1 MKFNF
6 RKISAIAASAL
17 MTGMTMGVA
26 AAANYPAPFV
36 SGGVANAAV
45 VYGTG
50 DGVSRLDLVEANNIQ
65 NSLAKFVSGGSVVV
79 EGGESFVLEKSSK
92 KFHLGESLTTIYSSL
107 DDGELKNFLADGTY
121 KDGDVDE
128 DYEQTITLSNK
139 DLELFS
145 DREYNNKEPTF
156 GFVWNSGAKILE
168 YKIKFDSEIPWGKI
182 KETDF
187 PIMDKTF
194 YVISAKKGEMVILD
208 SAEKVVLAEGDSV
221 TVGGKTVSIEYIE
234 QNAVKFNVDGQ
245 ITKTLDDHDFA
256 ELSDGSYIV
265 ANDVMFASKESGI
278 SKVEFSIG
286 AGQLTLSDGQ
296 EIESNK
302 KAIDGLEVVFDDS
315 ATGLTALTL
324 EWYADDKTFLTEENA
339 LTMPA
344 PFDSIRLVFDG
355 LDFPSSSEKITIEP
369 GDTLTI
375 DMGNYKLPF
384 IWWNDS
390 GAGSAH
396 FGEDGYPL
404 KLAPA
409 TNTTAYNS
417 STVDL
422 TDGFDVKRYDRILV
436 TLMDNDLSD
445 IETGHFEVT
454 KIDYTAD
461 NDFTVTIKDLI
472 SSDTIT
478 FENKL
483 NESKEFG
490 EIEINLVSVNG
501 VGDGNAYFKFKKLA
515 GTSIE
520 HNVIVSETG
529 LMVTLPTSL
538 ANITSTGVD
547 IEFREQD
554 KDGDVGQG
562 SGAVN
567 ATVKADATDDV
578 LYVASHTA
586 TPSFETEPKSKINIA
601 YLESDLASKVTL
613 DKSGTDNVLEI
624 EYYGEEVPAKVMVV
638 GGDAT
643 VSSGDINTK
652 DILVVKDTEVSSV
665 ATRNLIVV
673 GGSCINSA
681 AAALVGG
688 SKCGASWTEATGVG
702 QGQFLIKGYADSTIT
717 TGFALLVAG
726 YDVDDTVKASTYLTN
741 KVVDT
746 SKALKGT
753 SSTLVAVEIEEA

>member
-36 SGGVANAAV
+36 SGGVANVAV

-50 DGVSRLDLVEANNIQ
+50 AGVSSLDLVQANNIQ
-65 NSLAKFVSGGSVVV
+65 DSLAKFVSGGSVVV
-79 EGGESFVLEKSSK
+79 EGGESFVLEKASK
-92 KFHLGESLTTIYSSL
+92 KFHLGDSLTTIYSSL

-139 DLELFS
+139 DLKLFS

-182 KETDF
+182 KETDI

-302 KAIDGLEVVFDDS
+302 NAIDGLEVVFDDS
-315 ATGLTALTL
+315 DTGLTALTL

-355 LDFPSSSEKITIEP
+355 LNFPSSSEKITIEP

-375 DMGNYKLPF
+375 DMENYKLPF
-384 IWWNDS
+384 IWWDDNSDTP
-390 GAGSAH
+390 H

-404 KLAPA
+404 KLATA

-417 STVDL
+417 STANL
-422 TDGFDVKRYDRILV
+422 TGGFDVKRYDRILV

-501 VGDGNAYFKFKKLA
+501 VGDGNAYFKFNKLA
-515 GTSIE
+515 GTSIK

-538 ANITSTGVD
+538 AVDMVNTGVD
-547 IEFREQD
+547 IEFKEQD

-562 SGAVN
+562 SGAVT
-567 ATVKADATDDV
+567 ATVVADATDDV

-586 TPSFETEPKSKINIA
+586 TPSFETESKSKIHIA

-643 VSSGDINTK
+643 VSGGTTSLGN
-652 DILVVKDTEVSSV
+652 ILVKDTEVSSV
-665 ATRNLIVV
+665 ATKNLIVV

-688 SKCGASWTEATGVG
+688 TKCGASWTEATGVG
-702 QGQFLIKGYADSTIT
+702 QGQFLIKGYADSTLT
-717 TGFALLVAG
+717 TGLALLVAG
-726 YDVDDTVKASTYLTN
+726 YDADDTVKATTYLTN

>member
-36 SGGVANAAV
+36 SGGVANVAV

-50 DGVSRLDLVEANNIQ
+50 SGVSSLDLVQANNIQ
-65 NSLAKFVSGGSVVV
+65 DSLAKFVSGGSVVV

-92 KFHLGESLTTIYSSL
+92 KFHLGDSLVDIYPSL

-128 DYEQTITLSNK
+128 DYEQTITLSNN

-156 GFVWNSGAKILE
+156 GFVWNSGTKILE
-168 YKIKFDSEIPWGKI
+168 YKIKFDSEIPWTKI
-182 KETDF
+182 KETDI

-234 QNAVKFNVDGQ
+234 NDAVKFNVDGQ
-245 ITKTLDDHDFA
+245 ITKTLSDHQFA
-256 ELSDGSYIV
+256 ELNDGSYIV
-265 ANDVMFASKESGI
+265 ANDIMFASKESGI

-286 AGQLTLSDGQ
+286 AGQLTLSDGD
-296 EIESNK
+296 EIESNDE
-302 KAIDGLEVVFDDS
+302 AIDGLEVVFDDS
-315 ATGLTALTL
+315 DTGLTALTL

-369 GDTLTI
+369 GDQITI
-375 DMGNYKLPF
+375 EMENYNLPF
-384 IWWNDS
+384 IWWKDS
-390 GAGSAH
+390 TDTAA

-404 KLAPA
+404 KLATA

-417 STVDL
+417 STANL
-422 TDGFDVKRYDRILV
+422 TGGFDVKRYDRILV

-501 VGDGNAYFKFKKLA
+501 VGDGNAYFKFNKLA
-515 GTSIE
+515 GTSIK

-538 ANITSTGVD
+538 ANISSTGVD
-547 IEFREQD
+547 IEFKEQD

-562 SGAVN
+562 SGAVT
-567 ATVKADATDDV
+567 ATVVADATDDV

-586 TPSFETEPKSKINIA
+586 TPSFETESKSKIHIA

-643 VSSGDINTK
+643 VSGGTTSLGN
-652 DILVVKDTEVSSV
+652 ILVKDTEVSSV
-665 ATRNLIVV
+665 ATKNLIVV

-688 SKCGASWTEATGVG
+688 TKCGASWTEATGVG
-702 QGQFLIKGYADSTIT
+702 QGQFLIKGYADSTLT
-717 TGFALLVAG
+717 TGLALLVAG
-726 YDVDDTVKASTYLTN
+726 YDADDTVKATTYLTN

>member
-79 EGGESFVLEKSSK
+79 EGGESFVLEKASK
-92 KFHLGESLTTIYSSL
+92 KFHLGDSLTTIYSSL

-139 DLELFS
+139 DLKLFS

-156 GFVWNSGAKILE
+156 GFVWNSGTKILE

-182 KETDF
+182 KETDI

-194 YVISAKKGEMVILD
+194 YVISAKEGEMVILD

-234 QNAVKFNVDGQ
+234 KDAVKFNVDGQ
-245 ITKTLDDHDFA
+245 ITKTLSDHEFA

-302 KAIDGLEVVFDDS
+302 NAIDGLEVVFDDS

-355 LDFPSSSEKITIEP
+355 LNFPSSSEKITIEP

-375 DMGNYKLPF
+375 DMENYKLPF
-384 IWWNDS
+384 IWWDDNSDTP
-390 GAGSAH
+390 H

-404 KLAPA
+404 KLATA

-417 STVDL
+417 STANL

-538 ANITSTGVD
+538 AVDMVNTGVD
-547 IEFREQD
+547 IEFKEQD

-562 SGAVN
+562 SGAVT
-567 ATVKADATDDV
+567 ATVVADATDDV

-586 TPSFETEPKSKINIA
+586 TPSFETESKSKIHIA